1 MSYHLNV
8 VLPSFEGPLELLL
21 HLLEKN
27 DIDIYDIP
35 ISLVTEQF
43 LAYIDQTADNQ
54 IDDMSEFIVMAANLL
69 EIKSKMLL
77 PIHSLDD
84 DEELISED
92 DPRYDLVQR
101 LLQYKRY
108 KDAAGELK
116 KQHDAFSGIRVQ
128 RINEVER
135 FKTAFDPESDIA
147 NIDISL
153 LVNALNDVI
162 NRIPIYD
169 ANRQHYFDKLV
180 RDHYTIEQKLVYLDD
195 SFSAKARWS
204 FRELV
209 GAACDKMEVVVI
221 FLALLEYLRDNK
233 VRIYQNESFSEIIL
247 EKE

>member
-1 MSYHLNV
+1 MAYQLNV
-8 VLPSFEGPLELLL
+8 VLPSFTGPLELLI

-35 ISLVTEQF
+35 IHLVTEQF
-43 LAYIDQTADNQ
+43 LQYIEQTADNQ
-54 IDDMSEFIVMAANLL
+54 IDDMTEFIVMAANLL

-77 PIHSLDD
+77 PIHGSDD
-84 DEELISED
+84 DDELISED

-108 KDAAGELK
+108 KDAAGQLE
-116 KQHDAFSGIRVQ
+116 QFHARHAGIRVQ

-162 NRIPIYD
+162 NRMPVYD
-169 ANRQHYFDKLV
+169 KNRQYYFDKLV
-180 RDHYTIEQKLVYLDD
+180 RDHYTIEQKLIYLN
-195 SFSAKARWS
+195 SQFNRRARWS
-204 FRELV
+204 FSELIGV
-209 GAACDKMEVVVI
+209 ANDKMEIVVT
-221 FLALLEYLRDNK
+221 FLALLEYLRANK
-233 VRIYQNESFSEIIL
+233 VSIYQNESFSEIIL

>member
-1 MSYHLNV
+1 MAYQLNV
-8 VLPSFEGPLELLL
+8 VLPIFEGPLELLL

-35 ISLVTEQF
+35 INLVTEQF

-54 IDDMSEFIVMAANLL
+54 MDDMSEFIVMAANLL

-77 PIHSLDD
+77 PIHGSD
-84 DEELISED
+84 DEDELISED

-101 LLQYKRY
+101 LLQYKLY

-116 KQHDAFSGIRVQ
+116 KQHDDFSGIRLQ

-135 FKTAFDPESDIA
+135 FKASFDPENDIA

-162 NRIPIYD
+162 NRIPVYD
-169 ANRQHYFDKLV
+169 LNRQHYFDKLV
-180 RDHYTIEQKLVYLDD
+180 RDHYTIEQKLGYI
-195 SFSAKARWS
+195 SGRFSVQPRWTFS
-204 FRELV
+204 ELV
-209 GAACDKMEVVVI
+209 GAARDKMEVVVI
-221 FLALLEYLRDNK
+221 FLALLEYLRDNS
-233 VRIYQNESFSEIIL
+233 VLIYQNESFSEIVL

>member
-1 MSYHLNV
+1 MAYQLNV

-35 ISLVTEQF
+35 IHIVTDQF
-43 LAYIDQTADNQ
+43 LSYIEQRSDSQ
-54 IDDMSEFIVMAANLL
+54 IDDMSEFIVMAAHLL

-77 PIHSLDD
+77 PIHSTTDD
-84 DEELISED
+84 DDLISED

-108 KDAAGELK
+108 KQAAEQLK
-116 KQHDAFSGIRVQ
+116 LQHAAHSGIRMQ

-135 FKTAFDPESDIA
+135 FKTAFDPETDTD

-162 NRIPIYD
+162 NRIPVYD
-169 ANRQHYFDKLV
+169 RTRQHYFENLV
-180 RDHYTIEQKLVYLDD
+180 RDYYTIEQKLIYIKER
-195 SFSAKARWS
+195 FNNKARWS
-204 FRELV
+204 FNELV
-209 GAACDKMEVVVI
+209 AEAHDKMEVVVI
-221 FLALLEYLRDNK
+221 FLALLEFLRDNHAL
-233 VRIYQNESFSEIIL
+233 IYQSESFSEIII